1 MYVDHIWIVPV
12 PRAGE
17 WNQSILIVSVIIDYA
32 QNTVPRVLDV
42 VKVAP
47 QMASFLDGLVIWLK
61 IQSLIQFSK
70 AEEKNN
76 LKKKWYLHLIS
87 KLIIRPRTRIYH
99 RASRFVQVVTK
110 FWVTLK
116 KMKG

>member
-1 MYVDHIWIVPV
+1 MYVYHIWIVPV

-61 IQSLIQFSK
+61 IQSWIQFSK
-70 AEEKNN
+70 VEENKDI
-76 LKKKWYLHLIS
+76 KQMV
-87 KLIIRPRTRIYH
+87 PP
-99 RASRFVQVVTK
+99 FD
-110 FWVTLK
+110 
-116 KMKG
+116 